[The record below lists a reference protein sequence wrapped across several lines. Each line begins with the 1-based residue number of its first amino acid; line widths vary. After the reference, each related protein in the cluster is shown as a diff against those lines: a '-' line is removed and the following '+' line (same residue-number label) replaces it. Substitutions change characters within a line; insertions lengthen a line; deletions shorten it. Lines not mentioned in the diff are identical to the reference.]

1 MITFLVGPN
10 IWCYSC
16 GVLAEN
22 GLKPFKL
29 DILEILF
36 IFLSCIYIRSETTTK
51 LLCSFCQT
59 IIYKRVYENKQKAKL
74 DRQ

>member
-1 MITFLVGPN
+1 MLVEYSNVRSLISKCQMITFSVGPN

-36 IFLSCIYIRSETTTK
+36 IFLSDIYI
-51 LLCSFCQT
+51 
-59 IIYKRVYENKQKAKL
+59 
-74 DRQ
+74 